1 MKEYGFIPADI
12 LLPANV
18 DMTKWSCVACDQY
31 TSEPDYWQNVEKLVA
46 DSPSSLRLM
55 LPEIYLDQADSKFK
69 QITET
74 MQKYMQ
80 TGIFRKIENSFIFVE
95 RKLANG
101 KIRRGLVG
109 AIDLEI
115 YDFSQGTRSLCRPTE
130 ATVTSRLPA
139 RVEVRSKAIL
149 EMPHIMM
156 LLDDPKKTVIEP
168 IAESTD
174 GLEKLYDFELM
185 MNSGHIKGYRVEGKH
200 VTSAL
205 NAIENLYIN
214 SGEKYP
220 MLFAMGDGNHSLA
233 AAKLY
238 YEQLKEKYG
247 QKAINHPARYAL
259 VELVNLH
266 DSALEFE
273 PIHRVLFDVDTEK
286 FMKEFNNCCGLKSG
300 QHAGQTFTVV
310 INGNE
315 SKYTFTS
322 PKSSVTVGNIQNFID
337 DYVLKYGGKTDY
349 IHGDDVVRSLA
360 SVPDRIGF
368 LVDGISKD
376 SFFDVIKSDGIL
388 PRKTFSMGH
397 AQDKRFY
404 LECRLINRL

>member
-1 MKEYGFIPADI
+1 MKNYGFIPADI
-12 LLPANV
+12 LLPANA

-31 TSEPDYWQNVEKLVA
+31 TSEPDYWESVENIVG
-46 DSPSSLRLM
+46 DSVSTLRLM
-55 LPEIYLDQADSKFK
+55 LPEIYLDQADKRFD
-69 QITET
+69 QITGT
-74 MQKYMQ
+74 MKKYIED
-80 TGIFRKIENSFIFVE
+80 GIFKEIKNSFVFVE
-95 RKLANG
+95 RTLANG
-101 KIRRGLVG
+101 KIRYGLVG

-115 YDFSQGTRSLCRPTE
+115 YDFCEGTKSLCRPTE

-139 RVEVRSKAIL
+139 RVKVRSKAIL

-156 LLDDPKKTVIEP
+156 LIDDPQKTVIQP
-168 IAESTD
+168 FAELT
-174 GLEKLYDFELM
+174 GRLEKLYDFKLM
-185 MNSGHIKGYRVEGKH
+185 MNSGYIKGYRVNGRYADY
-200 VTSAL
+200 AL
-205 NAIENLYIN
+205 KAIEKLYIDSCEN
-214 SGEKYP
+214 DP

-286 FMKEFNNCCGLKSG
+286 FIKEFNNCCGLKSG